1 MIQTKAKEN
10 DTYIPDAMDKISK
23 ILRDPRSGD
32 IHPIDLKPMDFL
44 YDLLSKVDNHS

>member
-23 ILRDPRSGD
+23 ILRDHRSGD
-32 IHPIDLKPMDFL
+32 IHPIDPKLMDFIQI
-44 YDLLSKVDNHS
+44 DTGRVRIW